1 MFLQYEIR
9 MKYIPLLQT
18 DHFRNSKQIS
28 DLFSELNTDG
38 RTVSS
43 AYILDT
49 AGIKKNRPSL
59 SLHQYAHRWFDTF
72 VDAGCP
78 HVGDVV
84 DVLLAG
90 ADIVVLRPG
99 IWQEIDYRSIRD
111 ISESKIY
118 TWFDPLQEQ
127 QRKKDTTPLF
137 SNGDGIIFYLDHL
150 PSPLSFGIRDKI
162 KSIVSS
168 YSTENIV
175 VFDPMKKHEKEW
187 GLFGLETVIVD
198 SSQMVGSL

>member
-1 MFLQYEIR
+1 

-18 DHFRNSKQIS
+18 DRFRNSKQIA
-28 DLFSELNTDG
+28 DLFTDLNTDK

-59 SLHQYAHRWFDTF
+59 SFHQYAHRWFDTI
-72 VDAGCP
+72 VDAGCY

-99 IWQEIDYRSIRD
+99 IWQEIDFRSIRD
-111 ISESKIY
+111 ISESKVY
-118 TWFDPLQEQ
+118 VWFDPLQEQ
-127 QRKKDTTPLF
+127 QNKKDVSLLF
-137 SNGDGIIFYLDHL
+137 SNADGIIFNLDHL
-150 PSPLSFGIRDKI
+150 SNPLSFGIRDKI
-162 KSIVSS
+162 KTMISS
-168 YSTENIV
+168 YPVDNIL

-187 GLFGLETVIVD
+187 GLFGLEAVIVD
-198 SSQMVGSL
+198 SAQMVGSL

>member
-1 MFLQYEIR
+1 

-18 DHFRNSKQIS
+18 DQFRNSKQIA
-28 DLFSELNTDG
+28 DLFTDLNTDK

-59 SLHQYAHRWFDTF
+59 SFHQYAHRWFDTI
-72 VDAGCP
+72 VDAGCH

-90 ADIVVLRPG
+90 ADIMVLRPG
-99 IWQEIDYRSIRD
+99 IWQEIDFRSIRD

-118 TWFDPLQEQ
+118 VWFNPLQVN
-127 QRKKDTTPLF
+127 RNKKDVSLLF
-137 SNGDGIIFYLDHL
+137 SNADGIIFNLDRL
-150 PSPLSFGIRDKI
+150 SNPLSFGIRDKI
-162 KSIVSS
+162 KTMISS
-168 YSTENIV
+168 YPVDNILI
-175 VFDPMKKHEKEW
+175 FDPMKKHEKEW
-187 GLFGLETVIVD
+187 GLFDLETVIVD
-198 SSQMVGSL
+198 SAQMVDSL